1 MVPDL
6 NMFYGNM
13 SDFVSFPSFG
23 FTFIIKLRNFDFKG
37 RKNTLILSD
46 KNDVRLAYILPNSV

>member
-46 KNDVRLAYILPNSV
+46 KK